1 MLQVSRSNNLKIPK
15 EIETVTKAANN
26 VEDTV
31 AIKKGIAMAESKKF
45 NEKKMKEKLE
55 LEDKDLKVIEKIQSN
70 SNDGI
75 LYLFDNFLDRVVF
88 PEPDGPMI

>member
-55 LEDKDLKVIEKIQSN
+55 LEDKDLKVLKKYHLIQ
-70 SNDGI
+70 
-75 LYLFDNFLDRVVF
+75 
-88 PEPDGPMI
+88 MI